1 MQELFQLDGVAAE
14 QGAAARVHLWPR
26 PGPASGPPG
35 PRLPCP
41 RGHPA
46 QPRGQERQ
54 PRGGGYQGPRP
65 PEQTRLQDSA
75 RPLGQG
81 LPGQRQEVSGQGQDR
96 RGSEDAGS
104 FVPTTADLS
113 PEIRRLRAPGNQ

>member
-1 MQELFQLDGVAAE
+1 MDGVSAE

-26 PGPASGPPG
+26 PGPAGGPPG
-35 PRLPCP
+35 PRLPRP

-65 PEQTRLQDSA
+65 PEQTRLQDPA

-81 LPGQRQEVSGQGQDR
+81 LPGQRQEVPGKGQDFSCPENTR
-96 RGSEDAGS
+96 SL
-104 FVPTTADLS
+104 VPTTTAV
-113 PEIRRLRAPGNQ
+113 P